1 MRTSASTLLPVISA
15 MFVLLALSGCAHSKR
30 SSLAYVKD
38 SGGSLSV
45 WDTSMSAA
53 VAYPGGTKM
62 CMQRAMAVNN
72 IDASATAKVSEA
84 IMALSEAYT
93 AAAEA
98 GNAGDLASI
107 SGTLKVTAMS
117 LSTTTER
124 TAYIDMGMFY
134 LCQIAANGSITP
146 TEANSLLRTLIISG
160 ALVGDANASATLDKL
175 AR

>member
-1 MRTSASTLLPVISA
+1 
-15 MFVLLALSGCAHSKR
+15 
-30 SSLAYVKD
+30 
-38 SGGSLSV
+38 
-45 WDTSMSAA
+45 
-53 VAYPGGTKM
+53 M

-93 AAAEA
+93 AAAKA

-146 TEANSLLRTLIISG
+146 TEANALLRTLIISG
-160 ALVGDANASATLDKL
+160 ALVGDPAASATLDKL